1 VLGLAITVGLF
12 VAVMGVVVADTGPR
26 RLIPTARGTIEIL
39 AAILLVFTGG
49 LLDDVY
55 PRRLHGVVRH
65 FRELLRGRVTSGI
78 VKMGTATL
86 AAAAF
91 GVATHQSGLRLAL
104 GIPFVAGAANLWNL
118 LDVAPGRAIK
128 WFLPA
133 AAVPLALGPTKG
145 FALFEAAALGGA
157 VVALLFDLAE
167 VAMLGDSGAYVLG
180 FVAGAGLF
188 LRLSTPWVAVG
199 LVVVV
204 ALHVL
209 AETVTLSRII
219 RGFPPLRWLD
229 DLGRLREKDLRPGS
243 SASA

>member
-1 VLGLAITVGLF
+1 VLGLAITAGLF
-12 VAVMGVVVADTGPR
+12 VAVMGVVVADAGR
-26 RLIPTARGTIEIL
+26 HRLIPTARGTLEIL

-49 LLDDVY
+49 LLDDLY
-55 PRRLHGVVRH
+55 LHRIHGLVRH
-65 FRELLRGRVTSGI
+65 FRELLHGRVTSGI
-78 VKMGTATL
+78 VKMGTAIL

-91 GVATHQSGLRLAL
+91 GVATHQSGLRLSL
-104 GIPFVAGAANLWNL
+104 GIPLVAGAANLWNL

-133 AAVPLALGPTKG
+133 AAVPLALAPTKG
-145 FALFEAAALGGA
+145 FALFEAAAMGGA
-157 VVALLFDLAE
+157 VIALLFDLAE

-188 LRLSTPWVAVG
+188 LRLSTPVLAIG

-219 RGFPPLRWLD
+219 RGTPPLRWLD
-229 DLGRLREKDLRPGS
+229 DLGRLREKGLQAES
-243 SASA
+243 SPSA